1 MSNNKDI
8 WVVGHK
14 NPDTDSICS
23 AIAYANFKN
32 LTSEGNYIPKKAGE
46 INNET
51 AFVLDYF
58 GVDVPETAYSV
69 GTQIKDVDIR
79 HNKGIDSHMSLKK
92 AWEMMSELDVVT
104 LPIIDANDRVEGIIV
119 NGDIAYSYMNVIDN
133 RVLSRARTQYKN
145 IIETLNGNMVC
156 GNEHAYFV
164 KGKVTVASG
173 SIETIKSEIDED
185 DLIISGNIKERQLI
199 ALDQNPSCMIVCCA
213 THIDDEVVDKA
224 MSMEVVL
231 ISTEYDTFTTARLI
245 NQSMP
250 VKYFM
255 TKNNLVMF
263 EENDYIDEVK
273 DVVSRIR
280 HRDFPVIDEQFKYV
294 GMFSRRHLMG
304 RGRKQI
310 ILVDHNEKSQAVDGI
325 DEAEILEIIDHHKL
339 GSLETITP
347 IVFRNYPLGCTS
359 TIIYKLYKS
368 YNVPVGREMAGL
380 MCSAILSDTL
390 MFRSP
395 TCTDLD
401 KQMATELAAIADID
415 IEQYALSMFEAGS
428 DFGEKSIEE
437 IFYTDFKTFNSGD
450 IKFGVSQVSAV
461 TDNLLSQVKS
471 EIAPA
476 MKKAMQEKRLDL
488 VFVMLT
494 NIMDQRTRLIHIG
507 DINMDYVKDSFPDS
521 TFDGEDLV
529 LNDVVSRKKQLI
541 PGLMEAF
548 IMQENN

>member
-1 MSNNKDI
+1 MN
-8 WVVGHK
+8 
-14 NPDTDSICS
+14 
-23 AIAYANFKN
+23 AIPAILSSVNRETKYALN
-32 LTSEGNYIPKKAGE
+32 
-46 INNET
+46 
-51 AFVLDYF
+51 YF
-58 GVDVPETAYSV
+58 GVKEPIFLNDVKLKVKDLDYSKGYMVYEDCSVYDAYQKMV
-69 GTQIKDVDIR
+69 K
-79 HNKGIDSHMSLKK
+79 
-92 AWEMMSELDVVT
+92 
-104 LPIIDANDRVEGIIV
+104 EGISKIPIV
-119 NGDIAYSYMNVIDN
+119 DKAKKILGIISMKDIAEACLNGDYSKID
-133 RVLSRARTQYKN
+133 TDYKN
-145 IIETLNGNMVC
+145 ILSAINGTKITKYDNVIKGRLIVPGYSSTTFISEIKLTENDILITGDRYSILEYAINSKVKLIVVTNGMEIKPELLKIARVNKVNIISTNYTTLDTINKFNFCNNVSSIINTTQIHTV
-156 GNEHAYFV
+156 NENDDLSSFI
-164 KGKVTVASG
+164 TVAEKTRYTYYPIVDNNKKCLG
-173 SIETIKSEIDED
+173 IIKY
-185 DLIISGNIKERQLI
+185 
-199 ALDQNPSCMIVCCA
+199 A
-213 THIDDEVVDKA
+213 
-224 MSMEVVL
+224 
-231 ISTEYDTFTTARLI
+231 
-245 NQSMP
+245 
-250 VKYFM
+250 
-255 TKNNLVMF
+255 
-263 EENDYIDEVK
+263 
-273 DVVSRIR
+273 DVGYHNKKKV
-280 HRDFPVIDEQFKYV
+280 
-294 GMFSRRHLMG
+294 
-304 RGRKQI
+304 

-521 TFDGEDLV
+521 TLDGDVLV

>member
-32 LTSEGNYIPKKAGE
+32 LTSEGNYIPKRAGE

-231 ISTEYDTFTTARLI
+231 ITTEYDTFTTARLI

-263 EENDYIDEVK
+263 EEDDYIDEVK

-395 TCTDLD
+395 TCTDFD

-415 IEQYALSMFEAGS
+415 IEKYALSMFEAGS

-476 MKKAMQEKRLDL
+476 MKQAMQDKRLDL

-521 TFDGEDLV
+521 NFDGEDLV

>member
-1 MSNNKDI
+1 MNNKEI

-32 LTSEGNYIPKKAGE
+32 LTAEGKFVPKKAGE

-58 GVDVPETAYSV
+58 NVDVPKTIESV
-69 GTQIKDVDIR
+69 GRQIKDIDIR

-104 LPIIDANDRVEGIIV
+104 LPIIDENNRVEGIIV
-119 NGDIAYSYMNVIDN
+119 NGDIAYSYMNVYN
-133 RVLSRARTQYKN
+133 NNVLSQARTQYKN
-145 IIETLNGNMVC
+145 IIETLNGKLFS

-164 KGKVTVASG
+164 KGKVCVASG
-173 SIETIKSEIDED
+173 STETIKNEIDTD

-213 THIDDEVVDKA
+213 TDLDEEVINKAKEIDC
-224 MSMEVVL
+224 VL
-231 ISTEYDTFTTARLI
+231 LTTEYDTFTTARLI

-255 TKNNLVMF
+255 TKENLVMF
-263 EENDYIDEVK
+263 DVDDYIDEVK

-280 HRDFPVIDEQFKYV
+280 HRDFPVVDDQFNYV

-310 ILVDHNEKSQAVDGI
+310 ILVDHNERSQAVDGI
-325 DEAEILEIIDHHKL
+325 HQAEILEIIDHHRI

-347 IVFRNYPLGCTS
+347 IVFRNYPLGCTA
-359 TIIYKLYKS
+359 TIIYKLYKER
-368 YNVPVGREMAGL
+368 GLEIEKKIAGL

-395 TCTDLD
+395 TCTEFD
-401 KQMATELAAIADID
+401 KKTAEELAKIAGID
-415 IEQYALSMFEAGS
+415 IEKFALSMFEAGS
-428 DFGEKSIEE
+428 DFGEKPIEE
-437 IFYTDFKTFNSGD
+437 IFYSDFKTFASGD

-461 TDNLLSQVKS
+461 TDNQLNSVKS
-471 EIAPA
+471 DIVPA
-476 MKKAMQEKRLDL
+476 MKEAARDKKLDM

-494 NIMDQRTRLIHIG
+494 NIIDERSQLIHIG
-507 DINMDYVKDSFPDS
+507 DMNMNYVKMSFPDS
-521 TFDGEDLV
+521 TMDGDTLV
-529 LNDVVSRKKQLI
+529 LEKVVSRKKQLI

-548 IMQENN
+548 NMQDSN